1 MADEITD
8 PKMIDHH
15 SGDTGAA
22 GLKQIVTSMHKAFPD
37 LKVTVN
43 NLIAEGDL
51 VVADVTFD
59 EGIYKGGLPAAFGVP
74 DSAIGKSVKI
84 QAIDVYRFKDGK
96 IVEAWDLAD

>member
-59 EGIYKGGLPAAFGVP
+59 EGIYKGGRQRHL
-74 DSAIGKSVKI
+74 
-84 QAIDVYRFKDGK
+84 VYQTVLSGRASKFRR
-96 IVEAWDLAD
+96 